1 MEDGL
6 ISLERA
12 KEADAR
18 LRLDR
23 EDYNDAIAG
32 RDSGR
37 MIRFGGKSHA
47 RREIEKKKAEQA
59 FRDALEL
66 LLQDPEYRA
75 LYEELG
81 SRLAS
86 AEIEADTVIA
96 DLEAALQ
103 DFDAQIADMEAR
115 AAKGPDGNPVFK
127 LDNGRVVDANGEDLP
142 PEIADGII
150 WPSNGPSG
158 DDYFDIK
165 ARRSDNADLL
175 SRWQDYR
182 HDTLGGIRDRYDDR
196 ENPQAIDGLRGD
208 LDAIEAIRPSEFSLQ
223 SAGPKDVTAALPNP
237 TAFPT
242 IGGMGN

>member
-6 ISLERA
+6 TSLDRA
-12 KEADAR
+12 KDADAR
-18 LRLDR
+18 RRLD
-23 EDYNDAIAG
+23 ELDYNDAISG
-32 RDSGR
+32 QDSGR
-37 MIRFGGKSHA
+37 MGRFGGMSRK
-47 RREIEKKKAEQA
+47 RDEQEKKKAEKA
-59 FRDALEL
+59 FRDALEQ

-96 DLEAALQ
+96 DLEATLQ
-103 DFDAQIADMEAR
+103 DLDAQIADMEAR

-127 LDNGRVVDANGEDLP
+127 LDDGRVVDTSGEDLP

-150 WPSNGPSG
+150 WPPNAPSG

-165 ARRSDNADLL
+165 TRRSDNADLL
-175 SRWQDYR
+175 TRWLDYR

-196 ENPQAIDGLRGD
+196 ENPQVIDGLRGD

-223 SAGPKDVTAALPNP
+223 PAAPKDVTAALPNP